1 MQRWLIAI
9 GLGLFFFFP
18 APGPAENPGPK
29 PQNLPQNFRRAAIKP
44 ICLNP
49 IGVVQKQGKR
59 AYVEIYPE
67 YTSALEGLKGFS
79 HLWVFYWFHEND
91 TPEQRR
97 TLQVHPRRDPV
108 NPLTGVFACRSPER
122 PNLIGFTACR
132 IVNVNG
138 NRVEIIDLDARD
150 GSPIVDLKP
159 YIPEGDAIPEART
172 PEWLKHSKPP
182 KD

>member
-1 MQRWLIAI
+1 MRKEFSANAI
-9 GLGLFFFFP
+9 T
-18 APGPAENPGPK
+18 PGSAENPDANPH
-29 PQNLPQNFRRAAIKP
+29 NLRRETIKP

-49 IGVVQKQGKR
+49 VGVVNKQGKR
-59 AYVEIYPE
+59 AYLEIYPE

-79 HLWVFYWFHEND
+79 HVWVFYWFHEND
-91 TPEQRR
+91 TPEQRL
-97 TLQVHPRRDPV
+97 TLQVHPRRDPA

-138 NRVEIIDLDARD
+138 NIVEVEDLDARD
-150 GSPIVDLKP
+150 GSLIIDLKP

-172 PEWLKHSKPP
+172 PEWLKRSKPP